1 MPRHVIID
9 TDPGVDDA
17 LALILALQSPEIC
30 VDAITTVS
38 GNVHVD
44 LATHNALT
52 VLGLF
57 PPQRRPPVAKGAS
70 QPLNRALLTAAHVH
84 GDDGLGGISHL
95 RTAAGQ
101 LRYAPASASLTSGD
115 AVTCLLD
122 CIRRAPGELT
132 LIALGPLTNVA
143 QALQR
148 DASLVR
154 QLAGVVI
161 MGGAVTVPGNITPVA
176 EFNIYVDPE
185 AAQIVFASGLPTTLI
200 GLDVTER
207 VRLRAETLGQHVRPG
222 SSALGQFVAECTAQ
236 TMQFSARE
244 EWQVGMAMHDPL
256 AVGAVVDPGRDAGG
270 VHDRDARCRPST
282 AAARREACRP
292 CARGPGGGGA
302 AFFGHVFN
310 SAPRMMTSTDPHILV
325 IGSAN
330 VDFTVQVPRLP
341 QVGETVSGG
350 DFRVSYGGKG
360 ANQALA
366 AHLAGA
372 PVWLIARLGRDQ
384 NGESLYRHLTAA
396 GLSPQGLWRDDE
408 VPSGVALIMVDSEG
422 RNLIAT
428 AAGSNRRLSVADI
441 QGFESSAFNGPIFLT
456 QLETPLEIVEYGLR
470 RARDAGMTTI
480 LNPAPAQPLS
490 ADFLALAHL
499 LTPNET
505 EASLLSGVTV
515 TDLDTAQQAGER
527 LLAMGCRTVIITL
540 GEQGALLVRSGE
552 VQHFP
557 AFAVTSVDTT
567 AAGDAFNGVLAAALF
582 EGRALEQAIVLA
594 NAAGALCVTKRGA
607 QEALP
612 TRQEIEALIE
622 SKR

>member
-1 MPRHVIID
+1 
-9 TDPGVDDA
+9 
-17 LALILALQSPEIC
+17 
-30 VDAITTVS
+30 
-38 GNVHVD
+38 
-44 LATHNALT
+44 
-52 VLGLF
+52 
-57 PPQRRPPVAKGAS
+57 
-70 QPLNRALLTAAHVH
+70 
-84 GDDGLGGISHL
+84 
-95 RTAAGQ
+95 
-101 LRYAPASASLTSGD
+101 
-115 AVTCLLD
+115 
-122 CIRRAPGELT
+122 
-132 LIALGPLTNVA
+132 
-143 QALQR
+143 
-148 DASLVR
+148 
-154 QLAGVVI
+154 
-161 MGGAVTVPGNITPVA
+161 
-176 EFNIYVDPE
+176 
-185 AAQIVFASGLPTTLI
+185 
-200 GLDVTER
+200 
-207 VRLRAETLGQHVRPG
+207 
-222 SSALGQFVAECTAQ
+222 
-236 TMQFSARE
+236 
-244 EWQVGMAMHDPL
+244 
-256 AVGAVVDPGRDAGG
+256 
-270 VHDRDARCRPST
+270 
-282 AAARREACRP
+282 
-292 CARGPGGGGA
+292 
-302 AFFGHVFN
+302 
-310 SAPRMMTSTDPHILV
+310 MMTSTDPHILV